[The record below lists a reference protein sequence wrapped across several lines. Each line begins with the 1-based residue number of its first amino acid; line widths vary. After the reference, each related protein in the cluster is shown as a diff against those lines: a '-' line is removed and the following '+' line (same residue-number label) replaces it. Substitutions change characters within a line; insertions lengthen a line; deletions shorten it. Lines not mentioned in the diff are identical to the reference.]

1 VAECDVFDVDEYL
14 VAALAV
20 PDLAARVAEFA
31 DDESGRDSDDQC
43 DSRDRGRLPGNG
55 GAYSS
60 TGEADRLEHR
70 ELTASLSYRDDQ
82 RVAHRDGA
90 DEFVESSRYYAGML
104 ALSAIFERTGLDCE
118 FRLFMYDDITK
129 LLMPAFVEEPEST
142 ARGWEP
148 GKGATGVA
156 FSENR
161 YVIATGDETHDETYG
176 LSHEQQQKYKKRSA
190 RRVTK
195 SA

>member
-1 VAECDVFDVDEYL
+1 LLELPFPV
-14 VAALAV
+14 LAQHRDRV
-20 PDLAARVAEFA
+20 RVERYLAAPLPFGEH
-31 DDESGRDSDDQC
+31 
-43 DSRDRGRLPGNG
+43 SRDLDD
-55 GAYSS
+55 GANDVND
-60 TGEADRLEHR
+60 TVLEVDVTKETAEEIEAGHVEI
-70 ELTASLSYRDDQ
+70 
-82 RVAHRDGA
+82 GA

-176 LSHEQQQKYKKRSA
+176 LIPRAAAEVQEAFS
-190 RRVTK
+190 T
-195 SA
+195 